1 MPMLL
6 PLSLLFVGAVLVLN
20 GLWMFGRISE
30 REIVVINLVTA
41 GITATVAAVSLVRA
55 GSVGDVRAVA
65 MTLLFSVTYLWV
77 ALNRLNGTDGRGLG
91 WFSLFV
97 AVSVLPEAVR
107 GLAGA
112 TDAMGLWMGAN
123 WAAWAGLWFLYF
135 LTLALK
141 LPMSRL
147 TAGATLAAGIVTA
160 WLPALVMLNGPDA

>member
-97 AVSVLPEAVR
+97 AISVLPEAVR

-135 LTLALK
+135 LTLALH
-141 LPMSRL
+141 LPIARL